1 MVMPWSLNAK
11 DEEARNKLEEL
22 SKRIETLEQDKEVL
36 EKRLLVLSGFV
47 QTLIEIAKDHQ
58 SILKDTNEQ
67 NTIYKSDADNINSNT
82 QQAYR

>member
-1 MVMPWSLNAK
+1 
-11 DEEARNKLEEL
+11 
-22 SKRIETLEQDKEVL
+22 
-36 EKRLLVLSGFV
+36 LSGFV